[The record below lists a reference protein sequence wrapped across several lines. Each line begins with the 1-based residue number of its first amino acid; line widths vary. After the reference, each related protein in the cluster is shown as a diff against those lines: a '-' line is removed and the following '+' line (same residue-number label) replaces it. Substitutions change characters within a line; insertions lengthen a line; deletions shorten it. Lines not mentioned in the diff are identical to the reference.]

1 MEIIP
6 FGSLAVLVIKCILIL
21 PENTLAMMVYRKIER
36 RLEKIQFEEYS
47 SRVTVYLSTGIKFL
61 TIKIVNLSTKLVVLI
76 NSQEIEQVEQAIL
89 DLIKAIEYKKA
100 AVMARQEVVRSD
112 YRADFQRADSLNES
126 TDSIDEG
133 AQNLD
138 KPLESPR
145 VGFRKSEIS

>member
-21 PENTLAMMVYRKIER
+21 PENTLAMMVYRKLER

-47 SRVTVYLSTGIKFL
+47 SRLTVYLSSIIKFF

-100 AVMARQEVVRSD
+100 AVMARQEVIRSD
-112 YRADFQRADSLNES
+112 YRAEFQRADSLNES
-126 TDSIDEG
+126 TDSID
-133 AQNLD
+133 
-138 KPLESPR
+138 
-145 VGFRKSEIS
+145 